1 MAQLVAS
8 ITSKAEKVAAA
19 ADPLNNRDAAKE
31 LNEAT
36 VVFLRTHM
44 EWGRSI
50 SYLEAKLQGKAA
62 EMEALQHYV
71 RSHPSMGRKRKR
83 PEPSSSAAASD
94 HEKPAAN
101 ASSPSAPVL

>member
-1 MAQLVAS
+1 VLV
-8 ITSKAEKVAAA
+8 TSKAEKVAAES
-19 ADPLNNRDAAKE
+19 NRETIKE

-36 VVFLRTHM
+36 IGFLRHHV

-50 SYLEAKLQGKAA
+50 SYLEAKLEGRAA

-83 PEPSSSAAASD
+83 PDSSAAGD
-94 HEKPAAN
+94 EKPAADVL
-101 ASSPSAPVL
+101 PPTAPAAV